1 MNNSTTSF
9 IQNNSSSKKLMN
21 NELNEKVKIIVRIRP
36 TLTGESTQNF
46 INKIDV
52 IF

>member
-9 IQNNSSSKKLMN
+9 IQNNSSKKLMN